1 MKCLI
6 EKVPVALCFPCWS
19 SRHNSLSLACYRYGT
34 ISDAIQ
40 IQWNRG
46 RMCLLFLN
54 LLLLVDHVVAWGE
67 IWIMNSINTL
77 FRLTCQFNPIPPATI
92 RLNWICATCSR
103 FYVHNTMFN
112 WKRSL
117 LMYWTCQNQSLD
129 GNWNST
135 LDSFGC
141 HAIHHQERP

>member
-6 EKVPVALCFPCWS
+6 EKVPVALCFLYWSS
-19 SRHNSLSLACYRYGT
+19 SRHNSLSLSLWLLSVLNDLCYDT
-34 ISDAIQ
+34 MET
-40 IQWNRG
+40 

-92 RLNWICATCSR
+92 RPNWICATCSR

-129 GNWNST
+129 WNWNST
-135 LDSFGC
+135 LDSVAC